1 MLRPYQVEGVNWL
14 LQRYGREHGCVLGDE
29 MGLGKTCQVCLGAC
43 LFTVHSLSKYYI
55 AVSFRFRTCVHKKIL
70 CFQTIAF
77 LMALY
82 GGENVKGQHLILS
95 PLSVLNNWL
104 NELTR

>member
-1 MLRPYQVEGVNWL
+1 
-14 LQRYGREHGCVLGDE
+14 
-29 MGLGKTCQVCLGAC
+29 MGLGKTCQVCLAAYFFHAEFILKICC
-43 LFTVHSLSKYYI
+43 LLKVKKYGSI
-55 AVSFRFRTCVHKKIL
+55 FQSISFLLAL
-70 CFQTIAF
+70 C
-77 LMALY
+77 

>member
-14 LQRYGREHGCVLGDE
+14 LQRYSRDHGCILGDE
-29 MGLGKTCQVCLGAC
+29 MGLGKTCQVCPATY
-43 LFTVHSLSKYYI
+43 FSRYIYSKGTETGTCIRKYNLYI
-55 AVSFRFRTCVHKKIL
+55 
-70 CFQTIAF
+70 FQTISF

-82 GGENVKGQHLILS
+82 GGKNVKGQHLILS